1 MSVPTMQSL
10 ATSVIMGMRNVL
22 TIVYFILTIYS
33 FSGGAVHGVA
43 NYPSWKLLRAED
55 FPAVHKYVNRRIFI
69 VYVPFFFL
77 SVVVN
82 ILLIWFH
89 PPAISTTL
97 VVIAAILNLFIW
109 VLTATVAIPIHK
121 QLDREKSI
129 ELIDRLVKVHLYLRI
144 MPGSLV
150 MIVTA
155 LMMYQVLSA
164 ST

>member
-1 MSVPTMQSL
+1 MN
-10 ATSVIMGMRNVL
+10 IRNVL
-22 TIVYFILTIYS
+22 AILYFVLTIYA
-33 FSGGAVHGVA
+33 FSGGLVHGVA
-43 NYPSWKLLRAED
+43 NYPSWKLVSAED
-55 FPAVHKYVNRRIFI
+55 FPTVHKYVNSRIFM

-82 ILLIWFH
+82 IFLIWFH
-89 PPAISTTL
+89 PPALSTML

-121 QLDREKSI
+121 QLDRAKSI
-129 ELIDRLVKVHLYLRI
+129 ELIDRLIKAHLCLRLI
-144 MPGSLV
+144 PGSLL

-164 ST
+164 TS